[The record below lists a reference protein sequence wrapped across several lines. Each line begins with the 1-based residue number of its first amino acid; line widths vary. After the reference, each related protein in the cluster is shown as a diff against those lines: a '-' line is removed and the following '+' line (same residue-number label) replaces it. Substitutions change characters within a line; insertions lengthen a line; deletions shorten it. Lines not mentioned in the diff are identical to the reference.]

1 MADPQ
6 FSREFNVVAAAC
18 RHDDPALPAVFAA
31 TQWEMLDWA
40 RIAAIARRHRVE
52 PLVTDT
58 LSRYGA
64 PIGAPA
70 LAQIGGRARAAAI
83 DSLRLARAACEL
95 GARLDAAG
103 VDWISIKGPALAQL
117 AYRATAIKTSR
128 DFDILVASQDFEAV
142 AALLADQGY
151 QRVEPGPEIAAD
163 QLGAWMRYYKDCG
176 WRHPVSGMLV
186 EVHCRLFANRL
197 LMPSI
202 GLASARQQVAIPGVG
217 TLPTLAPVPLYAYL
231 TGHGAVSA

>member
-18 RHDDPALPAVFAA
+18 RHGDPALPAVFAA
-31 TQWEMLDWA
+31 MQWEALDWA

-52 PLVTDT
+52 ALAADT

-70 LAQIGGRARAAAI
+70 LAQIGGRARAAAV

-103 VDWISIKGPALAQL
+103 IDWISIKGPALAQL

-176 WRHPVSGMLV
+176 
-186 EVHCRLFANRL
+186 
-197 LMPSI
+197 
-202 GLASARQQVAIPGVG
+202 
-217 TLPTLAPVPLYAYL
+217 
-231 TGHGAVSA
+231 